1 MTAHPAGSAG
11 PAGLSGRSAV
21 VTSGRNGIGVA
32 IAHRQSGAGAR
43 ERRKALTEVLSKSV
57 DWPDVY
63 AAHPACARAPSGRPT
78 AWVSSTPPSGV
89 TRNRFSLRTP
99 NWPGR

>member
-1 MTAHPAGSAG
+1 MTAHATCSAG
-11 PAGLSGRSAV
+11 PAGLDGRTAV
-21 VTSGRNGIGVA
+21 VTGGSNGIGAA
-32 IAHRQSGAGAR
+32 IAHRQRGAGAR
-43 ERRKALTEVLSKSV
+43 QWRKALTEVLSKSA
-57 DWPDVY
+57 DGPDVY
-63 AAHPACARAPSGRPT
+63 AAHPACARASSGRRT